1 MKISSRNSLYREIK
15 NILQEARQSAYRSV
29 NFAMVI
35 AYWQIG
41 KKIVEQEQKV
51 SLKLV
56 TALLC

>member
-1 MKISSRNSLYREIK
+1 MQISSRNSLYREIK

-41 KKIVEQEQKV
+41 KKIVEQEQKGK
-51 SLKLV
+51 SK
-56 TALLC
+56 AS